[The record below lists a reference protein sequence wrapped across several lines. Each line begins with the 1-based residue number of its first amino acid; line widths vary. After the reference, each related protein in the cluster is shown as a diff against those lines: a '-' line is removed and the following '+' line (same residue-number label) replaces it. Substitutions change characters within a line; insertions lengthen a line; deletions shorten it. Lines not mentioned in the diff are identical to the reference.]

1 MSLTVKCIIY
11 GSLAMVLG
19 FILYS
24 LIAPNLNGISDKVQ
38 VAQGAGAVVGMG
50 AATLLLSMWVWKIE
64 KENRLLKR
72 QLHQTSGN
80 PA

>member
-1 MSLTVKCIIY
+1 MSLTVKCLIY

-19 FILYS
+19 FALYS
-24 LIAPNLNGISDKVQ
+24 LIAPNLNGITDKIQ
-38 VAQGAGAVVGMG
+38 VAQGAGALVGMG
-50 AATLLLSMWVWKIE
+50 AGTLLLSMYIWKIE

-72 QLHQTSGN
+72 QLHQTNGN